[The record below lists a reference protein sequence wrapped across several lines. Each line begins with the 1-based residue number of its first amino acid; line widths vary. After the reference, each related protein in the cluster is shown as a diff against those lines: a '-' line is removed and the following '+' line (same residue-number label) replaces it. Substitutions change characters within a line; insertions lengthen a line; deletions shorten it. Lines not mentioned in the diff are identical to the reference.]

1 MSEHE
6 NDLEITPE
14 ELREILGDPKEAAAE
29 IVKDIKVFIKK
40 EALASGRER
49 REVAADILWPL
60 VHANE
65 LWRKKQIEDKFG
77 TMPEDYD
84 PAKDPSHP
92 SNGFKA

>member
-1 MSEHE
+1 MSEH
-6 NDLEITPE
+6 EITPE
-14 ELREILGDPKEAAAE
+14 ELLEILGDPEDAAKE
-29 IVKDIKVFIKK
+29 IVKDIKITIKK

-65 LWRKKQIEDKFG
+65 LWRKKQHEDKFG
-77 TMPEDYD
+77 TMPEDYN
-84 PAKDPSHP
+84 PAKDTSHP